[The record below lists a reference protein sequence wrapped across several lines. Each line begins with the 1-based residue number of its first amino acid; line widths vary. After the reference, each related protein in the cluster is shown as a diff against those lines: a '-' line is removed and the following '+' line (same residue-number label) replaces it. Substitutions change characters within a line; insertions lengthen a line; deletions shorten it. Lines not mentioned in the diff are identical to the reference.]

1 MTRTWK
7 LLGLQA
13 VVALALTAPRLGA
26 VEEGLPK
33 TDSEKLDA
41 ALQKLTQIQK
51 SLDELEKL
59 RRDLRDLRGDTNV
72 TVQKTL
78 EDVSGLKT
86 QVAQIRR
93 DLEELR
99 GRLGPTTRT
108 AGYPPDSTGR
118 VMLVNEYPVEMEVI
132 VNQTSYRVAPNMTR
146 EVALPAGTFTFRV
159 PNAPGFEAP
168 QSRVLPPNHNYRIT
182 IHP

>member
-13 VVALALTAPRLGA
+13 VMVLVLTAPRLGA

-51 SLDELEKL
+51 SLDELEKI
-59 RRDLRDLRGDTNV
+59 RKELRDLRGDTNV

-86 QVAQIRR
+86 QVAQLRR

-108 AGYPPDSTGR
+108 AGYPPDGAGR

-146 EVALPAGTFTFRV
+146 EVALSAGTFTFRV
-159 PNAPGFEAP
+159 PNAPGFEAA

>member
-26 VEEGLPK
+26 VEEGLK

-59 RRDLRDLRGDTNV
+59 RRDLRGDTNV

-108 AGYPPDSTGR
+108 AGYPPDGAGR
-118 VMLVNEYPVEMEVI
+118 VMLVNEYPTEMEVI

-159 PNAPGFEAP
+159 PNAAGFEAP